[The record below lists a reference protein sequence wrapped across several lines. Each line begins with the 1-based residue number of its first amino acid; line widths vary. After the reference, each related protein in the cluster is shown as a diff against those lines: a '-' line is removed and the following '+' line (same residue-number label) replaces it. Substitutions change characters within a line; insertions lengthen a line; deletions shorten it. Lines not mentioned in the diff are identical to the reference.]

1 MRLWA
6 NHLTLPVPGGG
17 VGKGSLTA
25 VRQVGVG
32 KERDGVGRQGKEGLK
47 VLWDF

>member
-1 MRLWA
+1 
-6 NHLTLPVPGGG
+6 VPGGG

-25 VRQVGVG
+25 VGQVWSWEG
-32 KERDGVGRQGKEGLK
+32 RDKVRRQGKEGLK